1 MAFPMGF
8 PKHFPLRCGHQ
19 GLPCGEKE
27 DAPAIASTG
36 GEVLRLP
43 GKTLERDVENP
54 LETHRKP
61 MGFLELHGVF
71 GFWNMIYI
79 RDHEWWVFH
88 I

>member
-19 GLPCGEKE
+19 GLPCGEEE

-54 LETHRKP
+54 LETHGFSRTSW
-61 MGFLELHGVF
+61 GFRFLEHDLHS
-71 GFWNMIYI
+71 
-79 RDHEWWVFH
+79 
-88 I
+88 